1 MSFEKEKRGKRE
13 KEREESRSRKKT
25 HPIKKK
31 KKKKNLQ
38 QEYDDLPEAAFY
50 MVGDIKEVIEKA
62 DRMAKEIAGK

>member
-1 MSFEKEKRGKRE
+1 M
-13 KEREESRSRKKT
+13 
-25 HPIKKK
+25 KKK